1 MEAIAASAAVALKRL
16 VYGILLSGS
25 TAPAAMRMAMPIS
38 MIAAPMPSSVL
49 PPTTRS
55 RAFTVAMSSP
65 MFRVSTYI
73 PVTAAA
79 KAARFWRKF
88 SPLMASAM
96 ATNPEHRAFV
106 AAASPSRAAAAP
118 HRVEAFSS
126 CVPSPL
132 TAESKAFTSGFSS
145 FAAVTSSAM
154 STTVALS
161 TQTNRSGSMRLMT
174 NMAPASI
181 SRAEP
186 MPVRIL
192 VFSCFCHVFNAPVS
206 ALKLPEMLSSIFDR
220 GVASIFR
227 RLFMALANCAMA

>member
-25 TAPAAMRMAMPIS
+25 TAPAAMRMATPIS
-38 MIAAPMPSSVL
+38 MIAAPMPSNVL

-55 RAFTVAMSSP
+55 RAFTVAMSRP

-73 PVTAAA
+73 PVTAAT

-96 ATNPEHRAFV
+96 ATNPEHIAFV
-106 AAASPSRAAAAP
+106 AAASPSSAAAVP

-154 STTVALS
+154 RSIVPTSTEVY
-161 TQTNRSGSMRLMT
+161 RSGSMRLMM

-192 VFSCFCHVFNAPVS
+192 VFSCFCHVFSAPVS
-206 ALKLPEMLSSIFDR
+206 ALKLPEMLFSIFDR

-227 RLFMALANCAMA
+227 RLFIALANCAMA

>member
-1 MEAIAASAAVALKRL
+1 
-16 VYGILLSGS
+16 
-25 TAPAAMRMAMPIS
+25 
-38 MIAAPMPSSVL
+38 
-49 PPTTRS
+49 
-55 RAFTVAMSSP
+55 
-65 MFRVSTYI
+65 
-73 PVTAAA
+73 
-79 KAARFWRKF
+79 
-88 SPLMASAM
+88 
-96 ATNPEHRAFV
+96 
-106 AAASPSRAAAAP
+106 
-118 HRVEAFSS
+118 
-126 CVPSPL
+126 
-132 TAESKAFTSGFSS
+132 
-145 FAAVTSSAM
+145 M

-192 VFSCFCHVFNAPVS
+192 VFSCFCHVFSAPVS